1 VNAELHA
8 FDIEG
13 YDPNDPWSLYR
24 KIDRGKN
31 VRQGRVFEASEALRR
46 MGQRCSFFSRSSFY
60 KQGKSE
66 GKEEEHGKAYF
77 RLRMFG
83 LLAEKL
89 FCLFSSLAGLWW
101 CGVIGEA
108 SPYEVRSRVW
118 QPLSLSL
125 FQLITAVENKV

>member
-1 VNAELHA
+1 MESHSVKKVPKGDKKTKRHKAGWREEKRH
-8 FDIEG
+8 
-13 YDPNDPWSLYR
+13 
-24 KIDRGKN
+24 
-31 VRQGRVFEASEALRR
+31 
-46 MGQRCSFFSRSSFY
+46 MRCFAHGPVLFFLLVLL
-60 KQGKSE
+60 QGKSE